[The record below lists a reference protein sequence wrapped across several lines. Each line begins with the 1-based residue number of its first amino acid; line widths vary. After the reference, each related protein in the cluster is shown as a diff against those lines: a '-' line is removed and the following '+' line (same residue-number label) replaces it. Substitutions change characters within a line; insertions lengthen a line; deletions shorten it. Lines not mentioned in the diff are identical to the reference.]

1 MSKNRIIGV
10 AMDYSPTSKL
20 AIRWAIENLA
30 NIGDRLVMIHVSSKS
45 DHPQKN
51 LWENSGS
58 PLIPLDE
65 FKEMNVSKQYG
76 VNKDQEVLDILDTAS
91 KTGKVMVFF
100 KIYWGDPR
108 LKLCE
113 AVEDLKLNS
122 LVVGSRG
129 LGVLKRVLL
138 GSVSNYVVT
147 HTTCQV
153 TVVKAPLKSKS

>member
-1 MSKNRIIGV
+1 MARNRIVGIG
-10 AMDYSPTSKL
+10 MDYSPTSKL
-20 AIRWAIENLA
+20 ALQWLVGNLVDA
-30 NIGDRLVMIHVSSKS
+30 GDHLVVIHVSSKS
-45 DHPQKN
+45 DHPQKTF
-51 LWENSGS
+51 WEDSGS

-76 VNKDQEVLDILDTAS
+76 VNKDLKVLDILDTAS
-91 KTGKVMVFF
+91 KTRKVMVFF
-100 KIYWGDPR
+100 KIYWGDPKE
-108 LKLCE
+108 KLCR

-147 HTTCQV
+147 NATCPV
-153 TVVKAPLKSKS
+153 ILVKGSPTSKP